1 MAAFSDYLEAA
12 NLNHNLRGVP
22 YLAPT
27 DESDIWVAL
36 YTNNPEDD
44 ASGSEVS
51 DSGYSRQSIKQDVE
65 TLAAAWTE
73 PAEEELG
80 GGHFVANT
88 RRIQFPPIDDVTIT
102 VTHFALWDAQEGGNM
117 LYYGVFD
124 APKTIEYGDVVSID
138 AGGIKIIH
146 R

>member
-12 NLNHNLRGVP
+12 NLNHNLRGEP
-22 YLAPT
+22 FTAPT
-27 DESDIWVAL
+27 DVTDVWVAL
-36 YTNNPEDD
+36 YTSNPGED
-44 ASGSEVS
+44 ASGNEVG

-73 PAEEELG
+73 PTEEVLG
-80 GGHFVANT
+80 GGHFVENT
-88 RRIQFPPIDDVTIT
+88 RRIQFPPIDGVAVT
-102 VTHFALWDAQEGGNM
+102 VTHFALWDAQVGGNM
-117 LYYGVFD
+117 LYYGKFD
-124 APKTIEYGDVVSID
+124 APKTIEYGDIVSID